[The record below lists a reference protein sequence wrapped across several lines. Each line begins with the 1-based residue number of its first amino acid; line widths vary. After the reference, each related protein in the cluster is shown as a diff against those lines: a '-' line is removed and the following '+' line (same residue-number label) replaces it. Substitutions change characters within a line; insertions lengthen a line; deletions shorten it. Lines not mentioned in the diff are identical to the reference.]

1 MIGAPGQ
8 GLILLI
14 VGGGHSL
21 QLAVLTDVV
30 DNDLIAIVQVFLCIG
45 HRNGDLAVTLILG
58 GEHGLTLGVHSGN
71 GPVGGRG
78 AVRLLLHS
86 QGHAA
91 ATGVLG
97 DGVPRR
103 LVQSDNAHVGGDLHI
118 GHAAVLHRLQR
129 GGLNGD
135 SGLVHILVGLI
146 LSAGGHVDLQLAV
159 LDFHAVISILS
170 TRELAAD
177 LGADRAVAVALGL
190 GHHSLGSLDCPEAGG
205 LILHRGIAGGAVVL
219 HIAGEDTAGDGNTG
233 SIPVLH
239 SVHCIDS
246 RIRDKC
252 TTRDRNFRSLSHAG
266 IIGRTV
272 KDQSGARNDIAGISN
287 HTSDVSSCLKLAAGD
302 GDSSCA
308 CYNTSSASDIEGTTG
323 NFDLILPGGI
333 DPTGNIATAFN
344 AAIEGATLDVDHVG
358 VTSPARSVTCNNRII
373 RGTESTALNV
383 NRCTNRFTGKYCTLH
398 RFKSTRLNCGSGSTA
413 NSNRPRILGDN
424 FSASQR
430 I

>member
-1 MIGAPGQ
+1 MLCGPGEDPILQLRLHVLQAVGADIVHLGQVSPFVLHGNLNGACGVVRAVHVLAVGRGGHRVGQ
-8 GLILLI
+8 G
-14 VGGGHSL
+14 S
-21 QLAVLTDVV
+21 A
-30 DNDLIAIVQVFLCIG
+30 A
-45 HRNGDLAVTLILG
+45 
-58 GEHGLTLGVHSGN
+58 
-71 GPVGGRG
+71 G
-78 AVRLLLHS
+78 ASLLLDG
-86 QGHAA
+86 QRYLRAI
-91 ATGVLG
+91 GVLG

-103 LVQSDNAHVGGDLHI
+103 LVQGDGAHVGSDLDVRDI
-118 GHAAVLHRLQR
+118 AVLHGLQR
-129 GGLNGD
+129 GILDGD
-135 SGLVHILVGLI
+135 SGLVHILSGLTT
-146 LSAGGHVDLQLAV
+146 LAGGHIDLQLAV
-159 LDFHAVISILS
+159 LDVHAVISILS